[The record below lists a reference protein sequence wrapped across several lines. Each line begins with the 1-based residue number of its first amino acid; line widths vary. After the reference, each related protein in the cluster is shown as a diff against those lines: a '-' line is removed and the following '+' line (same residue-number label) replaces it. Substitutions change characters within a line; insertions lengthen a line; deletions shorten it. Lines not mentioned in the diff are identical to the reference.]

1 MEYKEWHD
9 EANVFHSQRR
19 IYFSAANA
27 NKVMSLHELVKT
39 AADIAVEDYRTRG
52 MSREFL
58 AEHGIAILV
67 SRNSFRIHKMPE
79 ENQVVE
85 VSTWEEKPEA
95 LQLVRCYKV
104 ADEDGKA
111 LVSAKSTWLVM
122 DLNGRRIMPTKNF
135 TLRDAPQLQTESD
148 CLKPAKIVIDE
159 DGFELLDT
167 RKIKFSDID
176 ANGHTTNSRYAA
188 FVEDALGEDF
198 RERPIW
204 DFRLNYSKEVM
215 LGDELS
221 IYGKVDA
228 AGSRIVFVGRT
239 KDFTSFEAE
248 LFF

>member
-9 EANVFHSQRR
+9 AKGVFHSQRR

-27 NKVMSLHELVKT
+27 NKILSLHELVKM

-58 AEHGIAILV
+58 AERGVAILV

-79 ENQVVE
+79 ENSVIE
-85 VSTWEEKPEA
+85 ISTWEEKPEA
-95 LQLVRCYKV
+95 LQLVRCYTIS
-104 ADEDGKA
+104 DLDGNT

-122 DLNGRRIMPTKNF
+122 DLNGRKIMPTKQF
-135 TLRDAPQLQTESD
+135 TLRPAPQIQSESY
-148 CLKPAKIVIDE
+148 CLKPSKISIDE
-159 DGFELLDT
+159 NGFELFDS

-188 FVEDALGEDF
+188 FVEDALGKEF
-198 RERPIW
+198 REKTPR
-204 DFRLNYSKEVM
+204 DFRLNYSKELM
-215 LGDELS
+215 LDDELF
-221 IYGKVDA
+221 IYGKIDSEN
-228 AGSRIVFVGRT
+228 SRIIFVGKT
-239 KDFTSFEAE
+239 KEFTSFEAE

>member
-9 EANVFHSQRR
+9 AESVFHSQRR

-27 NKVMSLHELVKT
+27 NKILSLHELVKM

-58 AEHGIAILV
+58 AERGVAILV

-79 ENQVVE
+79 ENSVIE
-85 VSTWEEKPEA
+85 ISTWEEKPEA
-95 LQLVRCYKV
+95 LQLVRCYTIS
-104 ADEDGKA
+104 DLDGNT

-122 DLNGRRIMPTKNF
+122 DLNGRKIMPTKQF
-135 TLRDAPQLQTESD
+135 TLRPAPQIQSESD
-148 CLKPAKIVIDE
+148 CLKPSKISIDE
-159 DGFELLDT
+159 NGFELFDS

-188 FVEDALGEDF
+188 FVEDALGKEF
-198 RERPIW
+198 REKSPR
-204 DFRLNYSKEVM
+204 DFRLNYSKELM
-215 LGDELS
+215 LGDELF
-221 IYGKVDA
+221 IYGKIDSEN
-228 AGSRIVFVGRT
+228 SRVTFVGKT
-239 KDFTSFEAE
+239 KEFTSFEAE

>member
-9 EANVFHSQRR
+9 AKGVFHSQRR

-27 NKVMSLHELVKT
+27 NKILSLHELVKM

-58 AEHGIAILV
+58 AEHGVAILV

-79 ENQVVE
+79 ENSVIE
-85 VSTWEEKPEA
+85 ISTWEEKPEV
-95 LQLVRCYKV
+95 LQLVRCYTIS
-104 ADEDGKA
+104 DLDGNT

-122 DLNGRRIMPTKNF
+122 DLHGRKIMPTKQF
-135 TLRDAPQLQTESD
+135 TLRPAPQIQSESD
-148 CLKPAKIVIDE
+148 CLKPSKISIDE
-159 DGFELLDT
+159 NGFELFDS

-188 FVEDALGEDF
+188 FVEDALGKEF
-198 RERPIW
+198 REKSPR
-204 DFRLNYSKEVM
+204 DFRLNYSKELM
-215 LGDELS
+215 LGDELF
-221 IYGKVDA
+221 IYGKIDSEN
-228 AGSRIVFVGRT
+228 SRITFVGKT
-239 KDFTSFEAE
+239 KEFTSFEAE

>member
-9 EANVFHSQRR
+9 AEGVFHSQRR

-27 NKVMSLHELVKT
+27 NKILSLHELVKM

-58 AEHGIAILV
+58 AEYGVAILV

-79 ENQVVE
+79 ENSVIE
-85 VSTWEEKPEA
+85 ISTWEEKPEA
-95 LQLVRCYKV
+95 LQLVRCYTIS
-104 ADEDGKA
+104 DLDGNT

-122 DLNGRRIMPTKNF
+122 DLNGRKIMPTKQF
-135 TLRDAPQLQTESD
+135 TLRPAPQIQSESD
-148 CLKPAKIVIDE
+148 CLKPSKISIDE
-159 DGFELLDT
+159 NGFELFDS

-188 FVEDALGEDF
+188 FVEDALGKEF
-198 RERPIW
+198 REKPPR
-204 DFRLNYSKEVM
+204 DFRLNYSKELM
-215 LGDELS
+215 LDDELF
-221 IYGKVDA
+221 IYGKIDSENARVT
-228 AGSRIVFVGRT
+228 FVGKT
-239 KDFTSFEAE
+239 KEFTSFEAE